1 MPFPRNPTG
10 PAANLQPNEAG
21 TYAPISPRSSD
32 GLLVVAIGAS
42 AGGLDAFRALI
53 PTLPVTDQM
62 VFVLVQHLDP
72 THESLLVDLLS
83 GSTAMPV
90 SEARQG
96 MRIAGGN
103 IYVISPG
110 SYLAL
115 KAGEFQTSEPVASQ
129 NVRLPFDFLLGSIA
143 SACGRR
149 GACVVLSGTGTDG
162 TAGLQA
168 VKQAG
173 GYAIVQD
180 PMEAAYKG
188 MPQSAVSTGEADLVL
203 PLAKMAEALV
213 KRVADVRKASS
224 AKPPIDDP
232 EKPFEAILELL
243 RVMTKHDFRLYKPGT
258 LNRRIER
265 RMVIAGLKIT
275 ELDRYLQVLTQS
287 PKELEDIA
295 RDLMINVTGFF
306 RDPKVF
312 DYLAATTI
320 PGLVAAHTSDDP
332 LRVWIAGCSTGEEAY
347 SVAILFLEAIA
358 SAKRAV
364 RLQIFA
370 SDIDAEAVA
379 VAREGI
385 YPASALSGVTK
396 ARAASFFLKEET
408 GFRVNTALRSC
419 LVFTVHDLLADPPF
433 SRLDMVSCRNLLIYL
448 NPEAE
453 AKAISLFHFAL
464 RPGGILLLGNAESTG
479 RAKDQFEPI
488 GRAERVYRQVGRGRP
503 GDSGMMLSRHDRALD
518 GVVDPGPAAPLRQSA
533 MAELCRQQILANFSP
548 AAALVTAKHE
558 VVYLSGPAERYLRV
572 PPGHPTHDLLAMA
585 PAGARAKLRA
595 AIRQAVET
603 GDRISVE
610 GGRTEREGQSVRF
623 KIVVQPVK
631 SAGETLC
638 LVCFVEHVG
647 GGSIEGSGGAGDGV
661 QILELKRELEAT
673 KTELR
678 GAILDLELSSEEQ
691 KAINEDALSVNEE
704 FQSTNE
710 ELLTSKEELQ
720 SLNEELTA
728 LNGQLQETLERQRT
742 TAEDLENVLYSTDL
756 ATLFL
761 DRDLKI
767 RFFTPA
773 TKLLFNILPTDIGRP
788 LSDFNPLGSDQT
800 LTFDAATVLKTLV
813 PLEKEIETA
822 SSAWY
827 ARRILPYRAH
837 DGSVE
842 GVVITFS
849 DVTERKHDATAL
861 DEARKVA
868 DRANLAKSRFL
879 AVASHDLRQP
889 LQALSLLQ
897 GLLAKV
903 VDGDRAKTLVLR
915 FGETLGAL
923 SGMLNSLLDINQIE
937 SGALQVSR
945 LTFPINDILERLT
958 AEFSHQAQAAGLTL
972 RKIRTSLWTDSD
984 PRLLEQ
990 MIRNLLANALKYTK
1004 HGRVIMGCRRRG
1016 GSVLIEIWDSG
1027 VGIPESQLKAIF
1039 EEYHQVNNPGRDRSL
1054 GLGLGLSIVQ
1064 RLGNLLQHPVNVQS
1078 RPGKGSVFSIE
1089 VTRRDSPPALLA
1101 EGAVN
1106 ALQPVTPTQK
1116 TGAILLVEDDPDL
1129 RELLMQALVAEGH
1142 TVVAAVDGPQALE
1155 RVAAGSIRPDLI
1167 LTDFNLPG
1175 GMNGLELA
1183 AKVRHALNASV
1194 AAAILT
1200 GDISSAT
1207 LRNIAHD
1214 NCVHLSKPV
1223 KLTELN
1229 TLIQVFLSQPVAA
1242 PRAESADTGARLVYV
1257 VDDDRGVREAICS
1270 VLEDAGLAVE
1280 AFGTAEAF
1288 LEAYHQGQE
1297 ACLLVDAYLPGMNGL
1312 DLMQQLVARGHRL
1325 PTTMIT
1331 GHGDIA
1337 IAVEAMKAGAI
1348 EFIEK
1353 PIAGPELL
1361 TAVTRALDLARDAT
1375 SSIAWHA
1382 DARAQITTLT
1392 NRQREIMDLILA
1404 GHPNK
1409 NIAADLGISQRT
1421 VENHRASIMKKTG
1434 AKSLPALARLA
1445 VAAA

>member
-1 MPFPRNPTG
+1 M
-10 PAANLQPNEAG
+10 
-21 TYAPISPRSSD
+21 
-32 GLLVVAIGAS
+32 
-42 AGGLDAFRALI
+42 
-53 PTLPVTDQM
+53 
-62 VFVLVQHLDP
+62 
-72 THESLLVDLLS
+72 
-83 GSTAMPV
+83 
-90 SEARQG
+90 
-96 MRIAGGN
+96 
-103 IYVISPG
+103 
-110 SYLAL
+110 
-115 KAGEFQTSEPVASQ
+115 
-129 NVRLPFDFLLGSIA
+129 
-143 SACGRR
+143 
-149 GACVVLSGTGTDG
+149 
-162 TAGLQA
+162 
-168 VKQAG
+168 
-173 GYAIVQD
+173 
-180 PMEAAYKG
+180 
-188 MPQSAVSTGEADLVL
+188 
-203 PLAKMAEALV
+203 
-213 KRVADVRKASS
+213 
-224 AKPPIDDP
+224 
-232 EKPFEAILELL
+232 
-243 RVMTKHDFRLYKPGT
+243 
-258 LNRRIER
+258 
-265 RMVIAGLKIT
+265 
-275 ELDRYLQVLTQS
+275 
-287 PKELEDIA
+287 
-295 RDLMINVTGFF
+295 
-306 RDPKVF
+306 
-312 DYLAATTI
+312 
-320 PGLVAAHTSDDP
+320 
-332 LRVWIAGCSTGEEAY
+332 RVWIAGCSTGEEAY

-433 SRLDMVSCRNLLIYL
+433 SRLDMVSCRNLLIYM
-448 NPEAE
+448 NPEAQ

-518 GVVDPGPAAPLRQSA
+518 GAVDPGPAAPLRQSA

-861 DEARKVA
+861 D
-868 DRANLAKSRFL
+868 
-879 AVASHDLRQP
+879 
-889 LQALSLLQ
+889 
-897 GLLAKV
+897 
-903 VDGDRAKTLVLR
+903 LR

-923 SGMLNSLLDINQIE
+923 SGMLNSLLDLNQIE

-1129 RELLMQALVAEGH
+1129 RELLTQALVAEGH